1 MIILNCSFFSRFHTV
16 NAIRISET
24 VPPGSDI
31 PDEELYARPPSDSR
45 APRGWLVDLIN
56 RFFIMFYTH
65 TKCFTSVYISV
76 NFDFRF
82 GSLNG
87 FEILLS
93 RFQSGRN
100 LTVPVIYALIR
111 PFGLCYELL
120 TVHTIVKYLM
130 PIVVSISST

>member
-1 MIILNCSFFSRFHTV
+1 MLFRFHTF
-16 NAIRISET
+16 NAVRVSET
-24 VPPGSDI
+24 VPLGSDI
-31 PDEELYARPPSDSR
+31 PDEELYARPPPDARS
-45 APRGWLVDLIN
+45 PRGWLVDLIN
-56 RFFIMFYTH
+56 RYFFLSLLHVCKSFILIQININFY
-65 TKCFTSVYISV
+65 C
-76 NFDFRF
+76 RF

-130 PIVVSISST
+130 PIVVSIFLQFINF

>member
-1 MIILNCSFFSRFHTV
+1 MCILYLQ
-16 NAIRISET
+16 I
-24 VPPGSDI
+24 DI
-31 PDEELYARPPSDSR
+31 NL
-45 APRGWLVDLIN
+45 
-56 RFFIMFYTH
+56 
-65 TKCFTSVYISV
+65 CC
-76 NFDFRF
+76 RF

-130 PIVVSISST
+130 PIVVSIFPSFIIHHLFIQVSKNIVTYRKWYLLF